1 MLGCSICY
9 IPVLGFQP
17 GVRRERVYDR
27 KQFPSAVSRYLVSNR
42 ANARGCSAAAR
53 RFPSAISRYLVSNL
67 KGKGLCTPMISRVSI
82 RYIAVLGFQPGSGS
96 VCRGGVA
103 FPSAISRYL
112 VSNPALRVKE
122 VKRHHWFPSAISRY
136 LVSNPAHELRRS
148 LT

>member
-53 RFPSAISRYLVSNL
+53 WFPSAISRYLVSDL
-67 KGKGLCTPMISRVSI
+67 VAADGPLPPSTGFYPLYRGTWFPTDSGKDPPIKLGGVSI
-82 RYIAVLGFQPGSGS
+82 RYIAVLGFQPAGIQGQFYSGFL
-96 VCRGGVA
+96 

-112 VSNPALRVKE
+112 VSN
-122 VKRHHWFPSAISRY
+122 
-136 LVSNPAHELRRS
+136 N
-148 LT
+148 